1 MSEQVA
7 ELERLGIGG
16 LKVQSCR
23 DGLARFVELACG
35 SELGGEIDPGVD
47 PSGGCLNGGTEVLDC
62 RVGIAA
68 SVEQVAELPLRFGEV
83 GLELDGLFELGLFAR
98 EIAGLVEGDGEIVL
112 VVGVFGHLVDGLT
125 ILEDRFFKVT
135 GVEVFVA
142 LPLGG
147 SGLDEGFVGLFHPL
161 IGLNLM
167 LRSLAV
173 GETAQSFGE
182 LKVHLRRRLSQG
194 DGLEEFVPGLL
205 PLALEDQGN
214 AEIVM
219 KVVVLGLECDS
230 FFEMGAG
237 VGIAPV
243 GPLDNAIEVK
253 DLGVM
258 RAPGEKLGTEW
269 AGIVDVV
276 AYDLGTVE
284 LELGVRIGGVVDEGL
299 AEELDGIFKAV
310 LAN

>member
-1 MSEQVA
+1 
-7 ELERLGIGG
+7 
-16 LKVQSCR
+16 
-23 DGLARFVELACG
+23 
-35 SELGGEIDPGVD
+35 
-47 PSGGCLNGGTEVLDC
+47 
-62 RVGIAA
+62 
-68 SVEQVAELPLRFGEV
+68 
-83 GLELDGLFELGLFAR
+83 
-98 EIAGLVEGDGEIVL
+98 
-112 VVGVFGHLVDGLT
+112 
-125 ILEDRFFKVT
+125 
-135 GVEVFVA
+135 
-142 LPLGG
+142 
-147 SGLDEGFVGLFHPL
+147 
-161 IGLNLM
+161 M